1 LEILAP
7 VSETVENPLI
17 SNEIVDKRKKLKTT
31 AAGKEL
37 AKEIKKLLKQQK
49 EASRKL
55 QELSKKSP
63 DEVKKRALVQELD
76 EVNQKIRNASQQ
88 LTVLKRGVLE
98 RLFQSK
104 PDPSLVP
111 QVGEIQQN

>member
-1 LEILAP
+1 M
-7 VSETVENPLI
+7 
-17 SNEIVDKRKKLKTT
+17 VDKRKKLKTT
-31 AAGKEL
+31 AAGNEL
-37 AKEIKKLLKQQK
+37 AKETKKLLKQQK

-63 DEVKKRALVQELD
+63 DEVKKKALMQELD
-76 EVNQKIRNASQQ
+76 EANQKIRNASEQ
-88 LTVLKRGVLE
+88 LTVLKLGVFE
-98 RLFQSK
+98 RLFESK